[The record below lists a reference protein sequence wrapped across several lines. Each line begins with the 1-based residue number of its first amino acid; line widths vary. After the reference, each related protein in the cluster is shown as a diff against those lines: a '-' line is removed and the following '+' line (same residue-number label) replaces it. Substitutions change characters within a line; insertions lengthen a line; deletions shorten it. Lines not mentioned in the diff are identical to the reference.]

1 MIFCNMEESQKN
13 IELLIKKRGKELR
26 EKEINKTIVIDGLTN
41 PILYENA
48 PVRILFVLKEAY
60 DTEGDNVESWNHTD
74 YLRDSDFYILDKKD
88 YPTHYVVS
96 KISSGLLHNWLFSNP
111 QYEKLWADD
120 TTAPEILSDFQ
131 SIGWVNI
138 GKFPAPGQSS
148 TSSSRLHEVYNDWK
162 DVLFAQIE
170 VYDPDIIIFGGT
182 FGVIEEDLDNSD
194 NPFYGLEYLF
204 KEGATKAY
212 KDKKGRLLLST
223 YHPSQR
229 TIQREKYVNSIIHLA
244 RRAEF
249 RKNINK

>member
-111 QYEKLWADD
+111 KYEKLWANDR
-120 TTAPEILSDFQ
+120 TAPEILSDFQ

-148 TSSSRLHEVYNDWK
+148 SRLQEVYNDWK

-170 VYDPDIIIFGGT
+170 VYDPDIIIFGGA